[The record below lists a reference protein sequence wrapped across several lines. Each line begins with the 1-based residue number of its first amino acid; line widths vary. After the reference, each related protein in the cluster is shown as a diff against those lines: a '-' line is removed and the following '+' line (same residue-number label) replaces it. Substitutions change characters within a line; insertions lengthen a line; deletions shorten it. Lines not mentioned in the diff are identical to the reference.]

1 MAEEK
6 IVFQFAEGKSMEI
19 STGKMGN
26 LANGCCIVRQGDT
39 MVLTAACSGAAR
51 EGSDFFPLQVDYREK
66 YSAAGKFPGGY
77 IKREGRPSTKEILT
91 CRMIDR
97 PIRPLFPKG
106 FFNEVQVQCLLL
118 SADGQNEADVLAM
131 VGASA
136 SLMLSDLP
144 FDGPVGAVRVGKIGD
159 EFVINPTREQM
170 KNSTLDLIYSGR
182 PDQVIMIEG
191 EADFVSEDDMRKAM
205 YTANEAIKK
214 QCDAQIELAKKA
226 GRVKKEYHYY
236 LVPEALQS
244 APEKFCSENNIEEA
258 CTTPGKETRINALD
272 TILANARAALRE
284 DFADMSDND
293 FALET
298 AKGFDDYVRDITR
311 KLILEKHFRPDGRST
326 TDIRPLSA
334 EVSVL
339 PVVHGSA
346 LFSRGETQALVI
358 ATLGNDKDAQETDDL
373 TSETGLST
381 KRFYLHYN
389 FPNYSVGEVGKI
401 AGPGRREIG
410 HGNLAERSVSK
421 VVPADFP
428 YVVRCVSEIMSS
440 NGSTS
445 MASVCGAT
453 LALMDAGVPISA
465 PVAGISCGLVTGNN
479 GERLLLT
486 DILGAED
493 HFGDMDFK
501 VCGTRDGIT
510 GFQLDLKLPGIPID
524 LLCEAMERNRIARLK
539 ILDVMESCI
548 AAPRADISPRAPRM
562 DVVKINPDKIGA
574 LIGPG
579 GKNIRAITEE
589 TLASIDVAEDG
600 TVKIMA
606 SNLDQLNAAK
616 ERVISCTAE
625 AEIGKIYRGKVVTV
639 RDFGAFVEILPGMD
653 GLLHIS
659 EMADYRVAKVTDICN
674 EGDFVTVKV
683 IDIDNAGKIR
693 LSRKAALKD
702 MDEQ

>member
-6 IVFQFAEGKSMEI
+6 IVFEFDGSRTMEI
-19 STGKMGN
+19 STGKVAK
-26 LANGCCIVRQGDT
+26 LANGSCLVRLGDT
-39 MVLTAACSGAAR
+39 MVLAAACSGAPR
-51 EGSDFFPLQVDYREK
+51 EGADFFPLQVDYREK

-118 SADGQNEADVLAM
+118 SADGVNEADVLAM
-131 VGASA
+131 VATSA

-144 FDGPVGAVRVGKIGD
+144 FDGPIGAVRVGKIG
-159 EFVINPTREQM
+159 ERFIVNPTREEM
-170 KNSTLDLIYSGR
+170 KESKLELIYAGR

-191 EADFVSEDDMRKAM
+191 EAEFVSEADMRQAM
-205 YTANEAIKK
+205 YIANEAVKK
-214 QCDAQIELAKKA
+214 QCAAQIELAARA
-226 GRVKKEYHYY
+226 GRAKKDYKLY

-244 APEKFCSENNIEEA
+244 ALEKFCADRIDAA
-258 CTTPGKETRINALD
+258 CTVPGKEDRLAALD
-272 TILANARAALRE
+272 ALLADARAGLRA
-284 DFADMSDND
+284 DFADMSDAD

-298 AKGFDDYVRDITR
+298 AKGFDDYVRTVTR
-311 KLILEKHFRPDGRST
+311 RIILEKQFRPDGRSI

-334 EVSVL
+334 EVGVL

-358 ATLGNDKDAQETDDL
+358 ATLGNEKDAQEYDDL
-373 TSETGLST
+373 TSDTGVST

-389 FPNYSVGEVGKI
+389 FPNFSVGEVGRI
-401 AGPGRREIG
+401 TGPGRREIG

-453 LALMDAGVPISA
+453 LALMDAGVPITA
-465 PVAGISCGLVTGNN
+465 PVAGISCGLVTGDN

-501 VCGTRDGIT
+501 VCGTRTGIT

-524 LLCEAMERNRIARLK
+524 LLCEAMERNRIARLR
-539 ILDVMESCI
+539 ILDVMEACI
-548 AAPRADISPRAPRM
+548 AAPRPEISERAPRLE
-562 DVVKINPDKIGA
+562 VVKINPEKIGA

-579 GKNIRAITEE
+579 GKNIRSITDE
-589 TLASIDVAEDG
+589 TLASIDVEEDG

-606 SNLDQLNAAK
+606 ANKAQLEAAK
-616 ERVISCTAE
+616 ERVLACTAE

-639 RDFGAFVEILPGMD
+639 RDFGAFVEILPGLD

-659 EMADYRVAKVTDICN
+659 EMADYRVNKVTDICE
-674 EGDFVTVKV
+674 EGQYVTVKV
-683 IDIDNAGKIR
+683 IDIDSSGKIR
-693 LSRKAALKD
+693 LSRKAALK
-702 MDEQ
+702 ELGE

>member
-6 IVFQFAEGKSMEI
+6 IVFQFDGERTMEF
-19 STGKMGN
+19 STGKVAN
-26 LANGCCIVRQGDT
+26 LANGACLVRLGDT
-39 MVLTAACSGAAR
+39 IVLTAACSGAPR
-51 EGSDFFPLQVDYREK
+51 EGTDFFPLQVDYREK

-106 FFNEVQVQCLLL
+106 FFDEVQVCSTLL
-118 SADGQNEADVLAM
+118 SADGVNDPDVLAM
-131 VGASA
+131 VGASV

-144 FDGPVGAVRVGKIGD
+144 FDGPIGAVRVGLVDDK
-159 EFVINPTREQM
+159 FVVNPTREEM
-170 KNSTLDLIYSGR
+170 NRSKLELIYAGR

-191 EADFVSEDDMRKAM
+191 EADFVTEQQMKEAM
-205 YTANEAIKK
+205 YVANEAVKK

-226 GRVKKEYHYY
+226 GRAKKQYKLY
-236 LVPEALQS
+236 LVPDAMTKAIADFCADRIEA
-244 APEKFCSENNIEEA
+244 A
-258 CTTPGKETRINALD
+258 CTVPGKEDRMVALD
-272 TILANARAALRE
+272 SLRSDMRAAIRE
-284 DFADMSDND
+284 SFADMSDAD
-293 FALET
+293 FGFMSAM
-298 AKGFDDYVRDITR
+298 GFDDHVRDVTR
-311 KLILEKHFRPDGRST
+311 NVILQKHFRPDGRDT
-326 TDIRPLSA
+326 TSIRPLSA
-334 EVSVL
+334 EVGVL

-358 ATLGNDKDAQETDDL
+358 ATLGNEKDAQEYDDL
-373 TSETGLST
+373 ASPSGLGV

-389 FPNYSVGEVGKI
+389 FPNFSVGEVGRI
-401 AGPGRREIG
+401 TGPGRREIG

-453 LALMDAGVPISA
+453 LALMDAGVPITA
-465 PVAGISCGLVTGNN
+465 PVAGISCGLITGDN

-486 DILGAED
+486 DIIGAED

-501 VCGTRDGIT
+501 VCGTRTGIT

-524 LLCEAMERNRIARLK
+524 LLCEGMERDRIARLQ
-539 ILDVMESCI
+539 ILDVMEACI
-548 AAPRADISPRAPRM
+548 AAPRAEVSARAPRLE
-562 DVVKINPDKIGA
+562 VLRINPEKIGA

-579 GKNIRAITEE
+579 GKNIRSITEE
-589 TLASIDVAEDG
+589 TGTSIDIDDDG

-606 SNLDQLNAAK
+606 PDKEHLEMAK
-616 ERVISCTAE
+616 ARISGSTAE

-639 RDFGAFVEILPGMD
+639 RDFGAFVEILPGLD

-659 EMADYRVAKVTDICN
+659 EMADYRVNKVTDICE
-674 EGDFVTVKV
+674 EGQFVSVKV
-683 IDIDNAGKIR
+683 IDIDPSGKIR
-693 LSRKAALKD
+693 LSRKAALKELGD
-702 MDEQ
+702 

>member
-6 IVFQFAEGKSMEI
+6 VIFQFDGDRTMEI
-19 STGKMGN
+19 SSGKVAK
-26 LANGCCIVRQGDT
+26 LANGAALVRLGDT
-39 MVLTAACSGAAR
+39 IVLVAACSGAPR
-51 EGSDFFPLQVDYREK
+51 DGSDFFPLQVDYREK

-106 FFNEVQVQCLLL
+106 FFNEVQVCATLL
-118 SADGQNEADVLAM
+118 SADGVNEPDVLAM
-131 VGASA
+131 LGASV
-136 SLMLSDLP
+136 SLMMSDLP
-144 FDGPVGAVRVGKIGD
+144 FEGPIGAVRVGLVDGKY
-159 EFVINPTREQM
+159 VINPTREEM
-170 KNSTLDLIYSGR
+170 EKSKLDLIYAGS
-182 PDQVIMIEG
+182 PDKVIMIEG
-191 EADFVSEDDMRKAM
+191 EAEFVTEAQMREAM
-205 YTANEAIKK
+205 YAANEAIKK
-214 QCDAQIELAKKA
+214 QCAAQIELAAKA
-226 GRVKKEYHYY
+226 GRPKKEYK
-236 LVPEALQS
+236 LFPVPENLQKRLE
-244 APEKFCSENNIEEA
+244 AFCADRIENV
-258 CTTPGKETRINALD
+258 CTIPGKEDRQEAQNALIAD
-272 TILANARAALRE
+272 ARAALRSE
-284 DFADMSDND
+284 FADMSDAD
-293 FALET
+293 FLLET
-298 AKGFDDYVRDITR
+298 AKGFDDFIRTVTR
-311 KLILEKHFRPDGRST
+311 NVILTKQFRPDGRSIT
-326 TDIRPLSA
+326 EIRPLSA
-334 EVSVL
+334 EVGVL

-358 ATLGNDKDAQETDDL
+358 ATLGNDKDAQEFDDL
-373 TSETGLST
+373 GSPTGLGV

-389 FPNYSVGEVGKI
+389 FPNFSVGEVGRI
-401 AGPGRREIG
+401 TGPGRREIG

-421 VVPADFP
+421 VVPKDFP
-428 YVVRCVSEIMSS
+428 YVIRCVSEIMSS

-453 LALMDAGVPISA
+453 LALMDAGVPITA
-465 PVAGISCGLVTGNN
+465 PVAGISCGLVTGDN

-486 DILGAED
+486 DIIGAED

-524 LLCEAMERNRIARLK
+524 LLCEGMERDRIARLK
-539 ILDVMESCI
+539 ILDVIEACI
-548 AAPRADISPRAPRM
+548 AKPRAEISPRAPRL
-562 DVVKINPDKIGA
+562 DVVKINPEKIGA

-579 GKNIRAITEE
+579 GKNIRAITDD
-589 TLASIDVAEDG
+589 TGASIDVAEDG

-616 ERVISCTAE
+616 DRVLASTAE
-625 AEIGKIYRGKVVTV
+625 AEIGKVYRGKVVTV

-659 EMADYRVAKVTDICN
+659 EMADYRVNKVTDICN

-683 IDIDNAGKIR
+683 IDIDSTGKIR
-693 LSRKAALKD
+693 LSRKAALKE
-702 MDEQ
+702 MGE